1 VDLAAWGSI
10 TGAVVALGAM
20 CVAIFQ
26 ANSAKKQADA
36 AKDQAEAARDQ
47 ASAAWQQ
54 VEVAKEQVAEARH
67 ANEHAAAER
76 AERRAREAVR
86 WTAEVE
92 PGWERIKVRN
102 TGTYTARNVQVQ
114 VGGTDEDWQHRW
126 EREGEREYDFEEV
139 RAGEYF
145 PFSLDDDVYP
155 PEQIY
160 IYWDGA
166 PHPTAVVVD
175 GAPS

>member
-1 VDLAAWGSI
+1 MDLAIWGSI
-10 TGAVVALGAM
+10 AGAVVALGAM

-26 ANSAKKQADA
+26 ADSARK
-36 AKDQAEAARDQ
+36 QAEAARDQ

-54 VEVAKEQVAEARH
+54 VEVAKQQVAEARA
-67 ANEHAAAER
+67 ANEQAAAER

-86 WTAEVE
+86 WRAEVE

-102 TGTYTARNVQVQ
+102 IGANTAWNVQVQ

-126 EREGEREYDFEEV
+126 AHEGVGQYDFEEV
-139 RAGEYF
+139 RAGDYF
-145 PFSLDDDVYP
+145 PFSLDEYVHP

-166 PHPTAVVVD
+166 PHPTAVGVE